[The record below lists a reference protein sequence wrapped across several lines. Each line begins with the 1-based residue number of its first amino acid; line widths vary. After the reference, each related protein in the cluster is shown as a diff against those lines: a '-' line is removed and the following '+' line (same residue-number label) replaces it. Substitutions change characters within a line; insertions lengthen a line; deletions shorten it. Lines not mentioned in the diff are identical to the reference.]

1 MRRVLIVED
10 DAEARRMLTFALRE
24 NGYEVAEA
32 ATGFLA
38 QEEVAR
44 RDPDVILLD
53 LYLSA
58 GMNGGEFLALAS
70 FALGTIAT
78 IAFVWGSFLLLA
90 AAFVAVTAGIQMG
103 LACHGTLLASSGV
116 GPRLR
121 WEHGGSPDPVRLP
134 EQRTSTHAQRT
145 HEPCDAPRRR
155 VGILSGGLHRRAHV
169 GADRGRDTRR
179 VASTRFRGFG
189 QGLAI

>member
-1 MRRVLIVED
+1 MKRILIVED

-58 GMNGGEFLALAS
+58 GMNGGEFLALYRRAGGRAKVIVIS
-70 FALGTIAT
+70 GAARGDLIARDLVVDE
-78 IAFVWGSFLLLA
+78 FMGKPFDLELLLR
-90 AAFVAVTAGIQMG
+90 AV
-103 LACHGTLLASSGV
+103 
-116 GPRLR
+116 
-121 WEHGGSPDPVRLP
+121 
-134 EQRTSTHAQRT
+134 
-145 HEPCDAPRRR
+145 RRFAY
-155 VGILSGGLHRRAHV
+155 G
-169 GADRGRDTRR
+169 
-179 VASTRFRGFG
+179 
-189 QGLAI
+189 